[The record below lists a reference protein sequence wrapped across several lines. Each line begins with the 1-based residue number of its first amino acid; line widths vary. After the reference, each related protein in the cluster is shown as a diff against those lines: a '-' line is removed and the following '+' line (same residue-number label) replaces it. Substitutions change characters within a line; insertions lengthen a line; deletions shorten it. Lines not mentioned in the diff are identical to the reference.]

1 MKPWMFRCRDV
12 PELISLSM
20 DTPLPLCRRLGVR
33 VHLLVCRYCSLFR
46 RQLAVLRRLS
56 RDAGDDLPE
65 TQQLEN
71 LSAEAR
77 TRIKE
82 RLRSAT

>member
-1 MKPWMFRCRDV
+1 MKHWMFRCRDV
-12 PELISLSM
+12 SELISLSM
-20 DTPLPLCRRLGVR
+20 DTPLPLYRRLGVR
-33 VHLLVCRYCSLFR
+33 VHLLVCRYCALFR
-46 RQLAVLRRLS
+46 RQLVVLRRLS